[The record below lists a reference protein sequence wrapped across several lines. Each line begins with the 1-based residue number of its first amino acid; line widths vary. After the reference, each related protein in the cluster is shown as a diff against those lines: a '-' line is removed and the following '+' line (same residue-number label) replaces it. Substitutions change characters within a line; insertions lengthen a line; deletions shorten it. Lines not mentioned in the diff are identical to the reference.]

1 MRIAL
6 LHYHLK
12 PGGVTR
18 VIRQQFAALTDHAEI
33 LMLTGASPQ
42 QSIGAETRVI
52 YGLGYDGTE
61 TGKERPHESA
71 KTIADQIIRAIDDKW
86 TDGCDI
92 LHVHN
97 PLLAKNWRLPEI
109 LAHLQQQD
117 IKLLLQVHDFA
128 EDGRPGT
135 YYAGVPYP
143 ENCHYCV
150 INSRDYGILRR
161 SGLSSDGLHLLP
173 NMVNPFCLEPIK
185 TIDQKFVLY
194 PVRAIRRKNIGEAI
208 LAACFF
214 YPDVAL
220 AITLPPNSPR
230 DWVPYQHWQ
239 TFVKK
244 HRLPVIFEASDK
256 YEFTDLVQSA
266 ESMITTSITEG
277 FGFAFLEPWTAGQ
290 LLSGRNLP
298 DICRDFENNGL
309 RLDHLYDG
317 LRVPLNAFEENRFF
331 EKWTSC
337 IQNNAKRYGVRMD
350 GRTIRSAYQQM
361 TKDRCIDFG
370 LLEEPFQQQVISRIC
385 SEKKVY
391 EKILHDNPAIRNLT
405 DIPDRD
411 ERVSENRAAVI
422 SNYGQST
429 YQKSLSAIYQKVLQ
443 TDVRQRIDK
452 KRLALEFLHPE
463 AFSLLKW
470 SEYGLY

>member
-298 DICRDFENNGL
+298 DICRDFEQNGL
-309 RLDHLYDG
+309 NLDHLYDC
-317 LRVPLNAFEENRFF
+317 LAVPLQAIDTVRFF
-331 EKWTSC
+331 NKWQAC
-337 IQNNAKRYGVRMD
+337 IKRNAERYNLQIKNQ
-350 GRTIRSAYQQM
+350 TIKEAFDHLTRNQS
-361 TKDRCIDFG
+361 IDFG
-370 LLEEPFQQQVISRIC
+370 MLDEEFQQQVIIQALSDSTIY
-385 SEKKVY
+385 K
-391 EKILHDNPAIRNLT
+391 KILDANLLLLNLT
-405 DIPDRD
+405 TVSDRAD
-411 ERVSENRAAVI
+411 RIAKNRAAVL
-422 SNYGQST
+422 SRYNAER
-429 YQKSLSAIYQKVLQ
+429 YQEQLLGIYQNVKQ
-443 TDVRQRIDK
+443 TAVRHRIDK
-452 KRLALEFLHPE
+452 TRLALEFLRPE
-463 AFSLLKW
+463 TFSLLKW
-470 SEYGLY
+470 SEDGP